1 MFIRK
6 LILQETK
13 PKIKIIRSI
22 PFKLGINLIV
32 DDSKHSGNNV
42 GKTTTLKIIDIC
54 LGEKDKS
61 SIYTDQ
67 ETNLINKPLKDYIH
81 NHKIEAILELSI
93 DKDNLNNPNQEAD
106 ITLSVELF
114 SYGRR
119 KINNQL
125 KNIEDNYFPEL
136 NKLIFNYSD
145 SVPDYIDLIKKFV
158 RVEMEAGAYNL
169 LRFSSNK
176 MHSNL
181 SYRIIYNFLFN
192 LIDEEENKKIANNR
206 SVSKKY
212 ENDIVTFNKFLE
224 KKDIFNLEET
234 IKNQIDFIQSLSNQ
248 IKINSS
254 DDNFIYKIEE
264 LRKLQTEIELL
275 NQKIGA
281 FNFQIKM
288 IEQNLDYTFQ
298 SDKDIDTEV
307 LQVLY
312 NETNKLKLNVE
323 KTFSDLIQ
331 FNNSLVKNKI
341 KYYNHVLDVKS
352 KELEELHILKKGLN
366 AAYIDIS
373 SNIKNFDFDKSNT
386 LYEELT
392 HEQAKLLELQSFQSE
407 INVLNTAKSKAQ
419 DEYTSFMV
427 ALNLSPFDAYDNLDL
442 FNEYFAKNSKKILGI
457 TYKLGYDSDINNFP
471 LYLLASDESISIG
484 TKKGLISA
492 FDLSYIQ
499 FAKKINK
506 LIPHFIVY
514 DVIETIESDILTKIF
529 NLVKT
534 IDCQYIVAVLNEKIK
549 DMDVISDKDKILI
562 LSKDNKLFMK

>member
-1 MFIRK
+1 
-6 LILQETK
+6 
-13 PKIKIIRSI
+13 
-22 PFKLGINLIV
+22 
-32 DDSKHSGNNV
+32 
-42 GKTTTLKIIDIC
+42 
-54 LGEKDKS
+54 
-61 SIYTDQ
+61 
-67 ETNLINKPLKDYIH
+67 
-81 NHKIEAILELSI
+81 
-93 DKDNLNNPNQEAD
+93 
-106 ITLSVELF
+106 
-114 SYGRR
+114 
-119 KINNQL
+119 
-125 KNIEDNYFPEL
+125 
-136 NKLIFNYSD
+136 
-145 SVPDYIDLIKKFV
+145 
-158 RVEMEAGAYNL
+158 
-169 LRFSSNK
+169 
-176 MHSNL
+176 
-181 SYRIIYNFLFN
+181 
-192 LIDEEENKKIANNR
+192 
-206 SVSKKY
+206 
-212 ENDIVTFNKFLE
+212 
-224 KKDIFNLEET
+224 
-234 IKNQIDFIQSLSNQ
+234 
-248 IKINSS
+248 
-254 DDNFIYKIEE
+254 
-264 LRKLQTEIELL
+264 IELL